1 VGRARH
7 LSIGRFA
14 GLTGISANTLRRYDE
29 CGLLSPAF
37 TDPLTGYRL
46 YSLEQLDTGIAI
58 RLLRDLD
65 VPLDDLRELL
75 SGERPDD
82 VRTLLAHHRERIVER
97 RAELERILARID
109 SVLRD
114 HGGLLTYEVEVVD
127 LAPVWVVSRR
137 FTIPRHDLDPAIERA
152 LAELEDELA
161 AVGVRA
167 AGRELILYANWLQW
181 YQGLDVE
188 VCLPVNDEAA
198 AACGALRLPGCR
210 AVRALYRGPWDDI
223 WQAYAALLAQI
234 ARRGLDVCG
243 PVRESYLLDERD
255 TDDPSR
261 YLTEIVWP
269 VQLRAAAETAAATE
283 AGGGPAG

>member
-1 VGRARH
+1 MGRARH

-46 YSLEQLDTGIAI
+46 YSIEQLDTGIAI

-65 VPLDDLRELL
+65 VPLDDLRGLL
-75 SGERPDD
+75 SGDHPDD
-82 VRTLLAHHRERIVER
+82 VRALLAHHRERIVER
-97 RAELERILARID
+97 RADLEHILARID
-109 SVLRD
+109 AVLHED
-114 HGGLLTYEVEVVD
+114 HGLLPYELEIVD
-127 LAPVWVVSRR
+127 LAPAWVVSRR
-137 FTIPRHDLDPAIERA
+137 LTTPRAGLDPAIERA

-161 AVGVRA
+161 AGGLKA
-167 AGRELILYANWLQW
+167 AGRELILYANPLQW

-188 VCLPVNDEAA
+188 VCLPVAEPAA
-198 AACGALRLPGCR
+198 ATCGARQLAGGR
-210 AVRALYRGPWDDI
+210 AARALYRGPWDDI

-243 PVRESYLLDERD
+243 PVRESYLVDERD
-255 TDDPSR
+255 TDDPAL
-261 YLTEIVWP
+261 YLTEIAWP
-269 VQLRAAAETAAATE
+269 VRPRAAADAAA
-283 AGGGPAG
+283 AASSAPP